1 MPVRAETRARALA
14 LQLLYAREM
23 KQPAAAA
30 AGAAA
35 ASPGA
40 PEARVPTREDAWSGV
55 LRLSH
60 TTPQVQ
66 ERALALADD
75 VTRRAA
81 ELDAH
86 IARAAEHWRLER
98 LAPIDRLILRLGA
111 LELTEGVTPPRVVLD
126 ESVRLAQWFGGAK
139 SPGFVNGVL
148 DRIARELGR
157 L

>member
-23 KQPAAAA
+23 KSEVGL
-30 AGAAA
+30 AGAA
-35 ASPGA
+35 PDA
-40 PEARVPTREDAWSGV
+40 PESRVLTREDAWSGV
-55 LRLSH
+55 LRLSL
-60 TTPQVQ
+60 TTPKVQ

-75 VTRRAA
+75 VTRRAK

-86 IARAAEHWRLER
+86 ILRAAEHWRLER
-98 LAPIDRLILRLGA
+98 LAPVDRLILRLGT
-111 LELTEGVTPPRVVLD
+111 LELIEGATPPRVVLD
-126 ESVRLAQWFGGAK
+126 EAVRLAQWFGGGK